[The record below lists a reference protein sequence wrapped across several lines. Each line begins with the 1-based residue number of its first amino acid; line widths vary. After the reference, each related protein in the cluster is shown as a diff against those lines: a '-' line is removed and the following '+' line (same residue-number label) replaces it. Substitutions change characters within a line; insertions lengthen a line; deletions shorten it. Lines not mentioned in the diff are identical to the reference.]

1 MSTIPTRT
9 AAAAD
14 ASADPTTTPSPTV
27 THYQQL
33 AADFSKALDEISA
46 IIPRLE
52 LTHASTAKFVRS
64 HLNVPMEFLATAI
77 AVVEQVPALQHAE
90 KLNVDAA
97 RDTLQFIDAFRPIA
111 DKVNAFAKSLND
123 TMASRRANL
132 AADSLQ
138 IYSIAKGLARDP
150 NSANVA
156 ALVANLKRD
165 LGRRGRPKGSVTAAK
180 TPPVVVPVA
189 AVPETTDNSG
199 SGGKK
204 AA

>member
-1 MSTIPTRT
+1 MSNNTPSQ
-9 AAAAD
+9 AAVAAGAAD
-14 ASADPTTTPSPTV
+14 PSTTPSPTV

-46 IIPRLE
+46 LIPQLE
-52 LTHASTAKFVRS
+52 LTHASTAKFVRA
-64 HLNVPMEFLATAI
+64 HLNVPMEFLATAV
-77 AVVEQVPALQHAE
+77 AVVEQVPALVHAG
-90 KLNVDAA
+90 KLDVEAA

-123 TMASRRANL
+123 TMNSRRATL

-138 IYSIAKGLARDP
+138 IYAIAKGLARDP
-150 NSANVA
+150 NSAKVG

-165 LGRRGRPKGSVTAAK
+165 LGRRGRPKATTATTAK
-180 TPPVVVPVA
+180 KPPIVIGE
-189 AVPETTDNSG
+189 VPEK
-199 SGGKK
+199 GGVKK

>member
-1 MSTIPTRT
+1 MSTIPTQT

-14 ASADPTTTPSPTV
+14 VPADPTTTPTPTV

-33 AADFSKALDEISA
+33 AADFAKALDEISA

-64 HLNVPMEFLATAI
+64 HLNVPIEFLATAI
-77 AVVEQVPALQHAE
+77 AVVEQVPALQHAD
-90 KLNVDAA
+90 KLDVEAA

-123 TMASRRANL
+123 TMASRRATL

-138 IYSIAKGLARDP
+138 VYAIAKGLARDP

-180 TPPVVVPVA
+180 TPPVVIGVA
-189 AVPETTDNSG
+189 AVPD
-199 SGGKK
+199 SGGKSDSGGK
-204 AA
+204 LAA